1 MMKIVFRVDASSD
14 VGLGHLSRCVN
25 LAEVLRSRGNEVL
38 FICRDDSSKSFKIL
52 EDRLFK
58 TVLLPSNMASSQISQ
73 EGDASETIEALEG
86 VRPSWLVVDSYN
98 LDNKFEQRLREHVEK
113 IAVIEDLADR
123 RHDCDL
129 LIDQNYSDRTVE
141 TFKPQVPETC
151 KFLIGPK
158 YAMLNSIFA
167 KIREVSVAPRTELKR
182 LFVFCGGSDPKN
194 LTKTVLE
201 ALSGDEF
208 SNLAIDVVIGAQNQN
223 FKSGSTN
230 QYETNIQFHKSSD
243 DFAKIM
249 SNSDLAIGAGGTTT
263 WERMCLGV
271 PSIIVSIAEN
281 QVPTCE
287 KLGREGF
294 VHYLGPQSEVTNE
307 SVASAVRE
315 FSKTPSALRA
325 SSVKSQIVVDGKG
338 CKRVA
343 EAMCP
348 TSEDELK
355 VRLATKPDCRDY
367 FNWAN
372 DPQVRENSLDSADI
386 EWTRH
391 QKWFTEKINSE
402 STEMYVL
409 EASGL
414 PVGQIRFELVDETAK
429 IDYSLDELVR
439 SRGWAAIAVDLSVS
453 CFRNRNAILPKAV
466 VKNSNTRSR
475 STFFKLG
482 FTEVSA
488 VSPPPAPQ
496 FSIAFISDE
505 GSWFNSYLRD
515 FKFELL
521 QSGHKVIH
529 VHRSEDLISAD
540 LCFYLSFSRIVPN
553 AVLSK
558 FKNNL
563 VVHESNLPHGRGW
576 SPLTWQILE
585 GKEEIAIALFE
596 ASDRV
601 DSGPIYL
608 KSHMRFKGSEL
619 FAQLKDIQA
628 VATIKL
634 CREFIESY
642 PAVLSDAGE
651 QHGESS
657 FYVKRTPSD
666 SQLDSSK
673 SIREQFNL
681 LRVADNSAYPAH
693 FEIDGN
699 FYELWIKNMNV

>member
-25 LAEVLRSRGNEVL
+25 LAEVLRSQGNEVL

-58 TVLLPSNMASSQISQ
+58 VVLLPSNMASSQISQ
-73 EGDASETIEALEG
+73 EDDADETIEALDG
-86 VRPSWLVVDSYN
+86 LRPSWLVVDSYC
-98 LDNKFEQRLREHVEK
+98 LDNEFEQKLRDYVEK

-141 TFKPQVPETC
+141 TFKRQVPETC

-158 YAMLNSIFA
+158 YAMLNSVFA

-182 LFVFCGGSDPKN
+182 VLVFCGGSDPKN
-194 LTKTVLE
+194 LTKTFLD

-208 SNLAIDVVIGAQNQN
+208 SDLAVDVVIGAQNQN

-230 QYETNIQFHKSSD
+230 QYDTNIQFHESGD

-271 PSIIVSIAEN
+271 PSVVVSIAEN

-294 VHYLGPQSEVTNE
+294 IRYLGPQSEVTNE
-307 SVASAVRE
+307 SVGSAIRE
-315 FSKTPSALRA
+315 FLQTPSALSA
-325 SSVKSQIVVDGKG
+325 VSIKSQIVVDGKG
-338 CKRVA
+338 CMRVA

-355 VRLATKPDCRDY
+355 VRLALKRDCIDY
-367 FNWAN
+367 FDWVN

-386 EWTRH
+386 EWAGH
-391 QKWFTEKINSE
+391 QNWFTEKINSE

-414 PVGQIRFELVDETAK
+414 PVGQIRFELADGTAE

-439 SRGWAAIAVDLSVS
+439 GRGWAATAVDLSVK
-453 CFRNRNAILPKAV
+453 CFRNRNAIPLKAV
-466 VKNSNTRSR
+466 VKNGNTRSR

-505 GSWFNSYLRD
+505 DSWINSYLRN

-521 QSGHKVIH
+521 QSGHKVVH
-529 VHRSEDLISAD
+529 VYRSEDLISAD
-540 LCFYLSFSRIVPN
+540 FCFYLSFSRIVSQ
-553 AVLSK
+553 VILSK
-558 FKNNL
+558 FSNNL

-585 GKEEIAIALFE
+585 SKKEIAIVLFE
-596 ASDRV
+596 ASEHV
-601 DSGPIYL
+601 DSGPIYI
-608 KSHMRFKGSEL
+608 KNYMRFKGDEL
-619 FAQLKDIQA
+619 VDQLRDIQA
-628 VATIKL
+628 TATINL
-634 CREFIESY
+634 CREFIDNY
-642 PAVLSDAGE
+642 PAVLSGAGK
-651 QHGESS
+651 QQGKSS
-657 FYVKRTPSD
+657 FYAKRTPLD
-666 SQLDSSK
+666 SQLDPTK
-673 SIREQFNL
+673 SLLEQFNL
-681 LRVADNSAYPAH
+681 LRVADNYAYPAY

-699 FYELWIKNMNV
+699 FYELWVKKKVV

>member
-1 MMKIVFRVDASSD
+1 MMIVFRVDASSD
-14 VGLGHLSRCVN
+14 VGLGHLSRCMN
-25 LAEVLRSRGNEVL
+25 LAEELRMRGSDVT
-38 FICRDDSSKSFKIL
+38 FVCRDIDSAGTSSL
-52 EDRLFK
+52 EEKLFR
-58 TVLLPSNMASSQISQ
+58 TVLLPRSTDVILQSV
-73 EGDASETIEALEG
+73 DASEFITSLAG
-86 VRPSWLVVDSYN
+86 ARPDWVVVDSYS
-98 LDNKFEQRLREHVEK
+98 LGSEWETAVRPFVEK
-113 IAVIEDLADR
+113 IAVIEDLAGR
-123 RHDCDL
+123 HHDCDL

-141 TFKPQVPETC
+141 TFKQQVPEKC

-167 KIREVSVAPRTELKR
+167 KIREVSAAPRNDLKR
-182 LFVFCGGSDPKN
+182 VFVFCGGSDPKN

-208 SNLAIDVVIGAQNQN
+208 SDLAVDVVIGAQNQN

-230 QYETNIQFHKSSD
+230 QYDTNIQFHESGD

-271 PSIIVSIAEN
+271 PSVVVSIAEN

-294 VHYLGPQSEVTNE
+294 VRYLGPQSEVTNE
-307 SVASAVRE
+307 SVASEVRE
-315 FSKTPSALRA
+315 FLKTPSALRA

-402 STEMYVL
+402 STEMCVL

-414 PVGQIRFELVDETAK
+414 PVGQIRFEIVDKTAE
-429 IDYSLDELVR
+429 INYSLDELVR
-439 SRGWAAIAVDLSVS
+439 GRGWAATAIDLSVK
-453 CFRNRNAILPKAV
+453 CFRNRNAIPLKAV
-466 VKNSNTRSR
+466 VKNRNARSR

-488 VSPPPAPQ
+488 ESPPLTPQ
-496 FSIAFISDE
+496 FSIALISDE
-505 GSWFNSYLRD
+505 TSWFDSYLRE

-521 QSGHKVIH
+521 QSGHKVMH
-529 VHRSEDLISAD
+529 VHNENELKSAD
-540 LCFYLSFSRIVPN
+540 LCFYLSYSKIATKN
-553 AVLSK
+553 TLSK

-563 VVHESNLPHGRGW
+563 VVHSSDLPNGRGW

-585 GKEEIAIALFE
+585 GKKMITTSLFE
-596 ASDRV
+596 AVEDVDR
-601 DSGPIYL
+601 GKIYL
-608 KSHMRFKGSEL
+608 QKDLELSGFELLDELHMLQGDLIISMCSEFIQTYPDVLLRAQVQEGEGSFYSRRRPADSEL
-619 FAQLKDIQA
+619 NPDI
-628 VATIKL
+628 
-634 CREFIESY
+634 
-642 PAVLSDAGE
+642 
-651 QHGESS
+651 
-657 FYVKRTPSD
+657 
-666 SQLDSSK
+666 
-673 SIREQFNL
+673 SIREQLNL
-681 LRVADNSAYPAH
+681 FRVADNINYPAYV
-693 FEIDGN
+693 EIDQHH
-699 FYELWIKNMNV
+699 YEFWIKKKDEK

>member
-1 MMKIVFRVDASSD
+1 MKTVFRVDASSE
-14 VGLGHLSRCVN
+14 VGFGHLSRCVN
-25 LAEVLRSRGNEVL
+25 LAEELRSRGNEVL
-38 FICRDDSSKSFKIL
+38 FICRDDESQSFKVL
-52 EDRLFK
+52 ENCMFK
-58 TVLLPSNMASSQISQ
+58 TVLLPPLVTNKVYDQQ
-73 EGDASETIEALEG
+73 EDATQTVEALVG
-86 VRPSWLVVDSYN
+86 LCPDWLIVDSYV
-98 LDNKFEQRLREHVEK
+98 LDKQWEQIMRPHVSK
-113 IAVIEDLADR
+113 IAIIEDLADR

-141 TFKPQVPETC
+141 IFKRQVPETC

-158 YAMLNSIFA
+158 YAMLNSVFA
-167 KIREVSVAPRTELKR
+167 KLREVSVTPRTELKR
-182 LFVFCGGSDPKN
+182 VFVFCGGSDPKN
-194 LTKTVLE
+194 LTKTVLD

-208 SNLAIDVVIGAQNQN
+208 LNLAIDVVIGAQNQN
-223 FKSGSTN
+223 FKPGSTN
-230 QYETNIQFHKSSD
+230 QYGSNIQFHESSD

-287 KLGREGF
+287 KLGGEGF
-294 VHYLGPQSEVTNE
+294 VRYLGPQSEVSNE
-307 SVASAVRE
+307 SVAGAVRE
-315 FSKTPSALRA
+315 FLKTPSALGA
-325 SSVKSQIVVDGKG
+325 VSFTSQIVVDGKG

-348 TSEDELK
+348 TSEEELK
-355 VRLATKPDCRDY
+355 VRLATKPDCIDY

-372 DPQVRENSLDSADI
+372 DPQVRKNSLNSGDV

-391 QKWFTEKINSE
+391 QKWFTEKIKSE
-402 STEMYVL
+402 SSEMYVL

-414 PVGQIRFELVDETAK
+414 PVGQIRFELVDGTAE

-439 SRGWAAIAVDLSVS
+439 GRGWAATAVDLSVK
-453 CFRNRNAILPKAV
+453 CFQNRNAIPLKAID
-466 VKNSNTRSR
+466 KNSNTRSR

-482 FTEVSA
+482 FTEVSD
-488 VSPPPAPQ
+488 VSLTPAPQ

-505 GSWFNSYLRD
+505 GSWVNSYLRD

-521 QSGHKVIH
+521 QSGHNVVH
-529 VHRSEDLISAD
+529 VHRSEDLINAD
-540 LCFYLSFSRIVPN
+540 FCFYLSFSRIVSQ
-553 AVLSK
+553 VILSK
-558 FKNNL
+558 FSNNL

-585 GKEEIAIALFE
+585 GKKEISIALFE
-596 ASDRV
+596 ASNQV

-608 KSHMRFKGSEL
+608 TGQMRFKGSEL
-619 FAQLKDIQA
+619 FTQLKEIQA

-634 CREFIESY
+634 CREFIENY
-642 PAVLSDAGE
+642 PDVLSGARKQQGI
-651 QHGESS
+651 SS
-657 FYVKRTPSD
+657 FYAKRTPAD
-666 SQLDSSK
+666 SQIDIHK

-699 FYELWIKNMNV
+699 SYELWIKNMNV